1 MKTDHIKLDNP
12 LGYSLHEVHQNKA
25 LKLEGLTFY
34 DPNFCPFGASEVTP
48 LNTRDL
54 LAYHKLCGPFFLIG
68 EKPIVDAKAI
78 KCKEL
83 VCDQMVLPSRIDFTN
98 DMEEEIVLL
107 EQPEQRKD
115 LFALVNL
122 VQPGYFKKRTAELGK
137 YFGIYKDHQLVAVCG
152 ERMKMNGYT
161 EISAIVTH
169 PDHLRKGYA
178 KQLIIKTTHQ
188 VFDEGKI
195 PYLHVVE
202 TNSSAIQLYKKL
214 GFYRRRKISFWE
226 FEGL

>member
-1 MKTDHIKLDNP
+1 MKTDHLKLDKP
-12 LGYSLHEVHQNKA
+12 LLYSLNEVHQDKA
-25 LKLEGLTFY
+25 LKLEGVTFY
-34 DPNFCPFGASEVTP
+34 DPNFCPFGSSEVTP
-48 LNTRDL
+48 PNAKAF
-54 LAYHKLCGPFFLIG
+54 LAYQKLSGRFFIIG
-68 EKPIVDAKAI
+68 KKPIAGAKAV
-78 KCKEL
+78 KFKEL

-98 DMEEEIVLL
+98 DLEEEIVLL
-107 EQPEQRKD
+107 EQPEQRKA

-122 VQPGYFKKRTAELGK
+122 VQPGYFKKRTPELGK

-195 PYLHVVE
+195 PYLHVIE

-226 FEGL
+226 FNGQ